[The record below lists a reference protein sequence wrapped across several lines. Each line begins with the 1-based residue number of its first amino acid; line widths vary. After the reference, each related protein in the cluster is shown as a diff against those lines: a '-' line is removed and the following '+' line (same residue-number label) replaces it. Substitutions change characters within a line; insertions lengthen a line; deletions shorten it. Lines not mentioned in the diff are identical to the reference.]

1 VTRLGVFGGSFNPVH
16 WGHLHV
22 ALLARER
29 VGIDRVLFVPAAR
42 PPHKDADDLAPAADR
57 VAMLRGALRDEADCE
72 ISEVELLPGG
82 PRYTVETLSRIRD
95 LHPGAAIAFVMG
107 LDSLRDLPGWRDPER
122 ILAEFGVV
130 VVDRPGCDPRG
141 VDPGFRGRVTWVD
154 GNPFAISSSAIRG
167 RVAAGLPIHHLV
179 PPSVARHVAERGLY
193 RKAGA
198 GTAS

>member
-1 VTRLGVFGGSFNPVH
+1 VLGGSFNPVH

-29 VGIDRVLFVPAAR
+29 AGLDRVLFVPAAR

-57 VAMLRGALRDEADCE
+57 VSMIRASLRDETGAG

-82 PRYTVETLSRIRD
+82 PRYTVETLARLRD
-95 LHPGAAIAFVMG
+95 LHPGASITFVMG
-107 LDSLRDLPGWRDPER
+107 LDSLLDLPGWREPDR
-122 ILAEFGVV
+122 ILSEFGVV
-130 VVDRPGCDPRG
+130 VVDRPGCDPAS
-141 VDPGFRGRVTWVD
+141 VDPGLRSRVTWIE
-154 GNPFAISSSAIRG
+154 GNPFAISSSAIRE

-179 PPSVARHVAERGLY
+179 PAAVARHVQARGLY